1 MEDKKLKKQLSSRH
15 ITMLALGGAIG
26 AGLFKGSG
34 EAIGI
39 AGPSVLIAFLIGG
52 LILYIVMKGLG
63 KIVLSGGDTHH
74 GLSGLIRPYLGAHS
88 ADFTD
93 WVYWSMWIINII
105 AEAVAAASFLQ
116 LWFPH
121 IPAWVFV
128 FMLAVLTT
136 IINLYSV
143 RLFAETEYW
152 LALAKISVIILLIIF
167 ATYLVGQQMLGTGV
181 FPTLQQLTDHGGFT
195 PHGMKGI
202 ISSLLVVIYSYGGSE
217 LIAITVSEADDPKRA
232 IPKAIKG
239 VMGRIISF
247 YIIPL
252 FLLLILFPWN
262 TLAGT
267 NVSPFVM
274 VFEKMNIPFAAD
286 IVNFV
291 IVLALF
297 SSINSGVYAS
307 SRILFFRLKDRK
319 GSSRKLA
326 VLNKHQ
332 VPQRAVLFCTSVLYL
347 GVALSYFVGDKL
359 FGYLAG
365 SLSYTVLLIWII
377 ISAASFVLALRKGT
391 LWDKGISFFA
401 LAVLG
406 LIFLGILFTNSIGVT
421 VLTGLLY
428 LFIYF
433 SYQKKND
440 AFVLTNE

>member
-143 RLFAETEYW
+143 RLFAETECW
-152 LALAKISVIILLIIF
+152 LAFAKISVIILLIIF

-440 AFVLTNE
+440 VFVLTNE